1 MRIEIGK
8 GDNITELHPLL
19 HRKQH
24 FPFKSDPERYLL
36 PQPEVEKTFNRFP
49 DHTHWQ
55 MSEVTE
61 SLRSGQETG
70 PPMHYTQPQL
80 FMREVLRRNV
90 QAERRCP
97 YGTIGDGRP
106 RPGSVSLS
114 PPQEEETESSPP
126 LTLRELVM
134 TSVPDTPDRNPSPSP
149 WHDAAGGPNGL
160 NPTTH
165 LPRFPET
172 ELRGNPA
179 LCSSSLGPSRR
190 LIYHA
195 HRGMLLNRSMFNG
208 RRPGSPRQ
216 PDSTMGQHL
225 S

>member
-1 MRIEIGK
+1 MGK
-8 GDNITELHPLL
+8 GENIAELRSLL
-19 HRKQH
+19 HQEQP
-24 FPFKSDPERYLL
+24 FPFTSGPKRYRL
-36 PQPEVEKTFNRFP
+36 PQPELEKTFNRFP
-49 DHTHWQ
+49 NHTHWQ

-70 PPMHYTQPQL
+70 PPMHYTQPQR
-80 FMREVLRRNV
+80 FMREVLRKNV

-106 RPGSVSLS
+106 RSGSVSLS
-114 PPQEEETESSPP
+114 PSHEEEISSSPP
-126 LTLRELVM
+126 LTLRDLVM
-134 TSVPDTPDRNPSPSP
+134 SSVPDTPDREPSVFPY
-149 WHDAAGGPNGL
+149 HDAGDGSDGL
-160 NPTTH
+160 NTTTH

-172 ELRGNPA
+172 EAREQPA
-179 LCSSSLGPSRR
+179 LWSSPSVPSRQ

-216 PDSTMGQHL
+216 SDSSM
-225 S
+225 